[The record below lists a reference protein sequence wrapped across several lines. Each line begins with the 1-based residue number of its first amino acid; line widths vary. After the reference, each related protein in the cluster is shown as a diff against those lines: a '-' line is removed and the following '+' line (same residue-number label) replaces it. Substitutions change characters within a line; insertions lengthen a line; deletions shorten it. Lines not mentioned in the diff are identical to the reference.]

1 MNKELKKQYKDVCE
15 GYLKAFCEAYGA
27 RYEKDSW
34 VAGDVGTIACVGENY
49 FDFNEVV
56 KYSVDN
62 NLHDWDELMRWYD
75 YTLFASEYKQTIAI
89 VGRAAMRGRPLFS
102 SSCAVA
108 VTIRRNIDICSRNF
122 GDVDNHVKAVLDAI
136 NGVCYT
142 DDRLVVSVIAIKI
155 KSAVEGVDVIVADS
169 LLDILSNLKEE
180 PS

>member
-1 MNKELKKQYKDVCE
+1 MKIS
-15 GYLKAFCEAYGA
+15 F
-27 RYEKDSW
+27 
-34 VAGDVGTIACVGENY
+34 
-49 FDFNEVV
+49 
-56 KYSVDN
+56 SVDTKPYSQPRPRVVHGHAFEPKN
-62 NLHDWDELMRWYD
+62 V
-75 YTLFASEYKQTIAI
+75 AEYKQTIAI

>member
-75 YTLFASEYKQTIAI
+75 YTLFASEYKQTI
-89 VGRAAMRGRPLFS
+89 PNWQS
-102 SSCAVA
+102 W
-108 VTIRRNIDICSRNF
+108 
-122 GDVDNHVKAVLDAI
+122 VK
-136 NGVCYT
+136 GCP
-142 DDRLVVSVIAIKI
+142 RLSETEQEKLVSK
-155 KSAVEGVDVIVADS
+155 
-169 LLDILSNLKEE
+169 
-180 PS
+180 